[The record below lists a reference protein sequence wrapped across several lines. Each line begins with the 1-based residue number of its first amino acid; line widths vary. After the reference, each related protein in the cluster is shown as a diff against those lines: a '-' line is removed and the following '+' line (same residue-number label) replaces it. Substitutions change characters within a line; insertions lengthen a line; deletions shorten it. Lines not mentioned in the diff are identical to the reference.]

1 MGCKI
6 PAGGRPWGGR
16 RRRPTI
22 PTQIVLKTP
31 INRLHRRIYRS
42 PTSGTYQSDL
52 RRCRPA
58 AAGSSRRRRGRYVRT
73 FTMKLGNRITNG
85 HVYVTLLSIIR
96 ESTLRRPRAL
106 SPPRWRQVALQL
118 RKAWIGGCQAIRGN
132 ATTFDTY
139 LSPLRTLESRVTS
152 LAVPLLQSLGTAVTG
167 RRRANSRSAPTRR
180 ASLRT

>member
-1 MGCKI
+1 
-6 PAGGRPWGGR
+6 
-16 RRRPTI
+16 
-22 PTQIVLKTP
+22 
-31 INRLHRRIYRS
+31 
-42 PTSGTYQSDL
+42 
-52 RRCRPA
+52 
-58 AAGSSRRRRGRYVRT
+58 
-73 FTMKLGNRITNG
+73 MKLGNHITNG

-96 ESTLRRPRAL
+96 ESTLRRPRVL

-118 RKAWIGGCQAIRGN
+118 SKVRIGGRQAIRGN
-132 ATTFDTY
+132 PTTFDAY